1 MSQFND
7 FEIQI
12 DLTNVQ
18 EFGGSG
24 GGPSLPAGEY
34 VFDVVEAKQDT
45 SKAGNSMIVTTFAVV
60 ESLSGDPTVVGKQI
74 TGWYTLKDGK
84 GLGRIKNLMMACGAR
99 LDAIRASELIGG
111 RIYATVIHEEGQ
123 VQVDQEGNPQ
133 PASVFAKV
141 CNERA
146 LEAAEPAPAPTPP
159 PVTRGKAAN
168 GATARRA

>member
-45 SKAGNSMIVTTFAVV
+45 SKAGN
-60 ESLSGDPTVVGKQI
+60 SLSGDPTVVGKQI